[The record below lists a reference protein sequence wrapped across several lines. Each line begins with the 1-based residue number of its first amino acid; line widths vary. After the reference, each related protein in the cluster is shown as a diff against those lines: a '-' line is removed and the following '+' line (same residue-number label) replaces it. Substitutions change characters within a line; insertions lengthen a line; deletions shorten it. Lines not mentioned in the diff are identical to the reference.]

1 VGTVRALISMLLISI
16 CIVALP
22 VGAGNSSFD
31 EGIELRDVTL
41 TGKVHFLAGFDSPF
55 RFALSPT
62 RAQFADVPRLPGN
75 ARSDELRVSDIRGR
89 DAVVVHAPAPIGD
102 VAWAPAGRPIALTV
116 VSAGDGPNGIWLVE
130 PDGTGL
136 HRVADVGYGLAWSP
150 NSQELAMYRRENRLA
165 SRNKISV
172 LTLATGAV
180 RDVAVGTGP
189 SWSPDGGSLLYSW
202 SDEMAHVLDEIRI
215 VPAQG
220 GSPLTIAHGW
230 SETWSPDGRRI
241 AFIRPTRKSP
251 TGLWVFPGG
260 GGRARLMA
268 LRASAP
274 MWLPNSRRIAFTQR
288 HRSATCG
295 YRTTLSIVPSSGGK
309 ISRVLASKSS
319 VEPLAWN
326 PQGRKLLYFKYACSG
341 A

>member
-1 VGTVRALISMLLISI
+1 MLLISI

-62 RAQFADVPRLPGN
+62 RAQFAYVPRLPGN

-150 NSQELAMYRRENRLA
+150 NSQELAMYRRENRLP

-180 RDVAVGTGP
+180 RDVAVGT
-189 SWSPDGGSLLYSW
+189 
-202 SDEMAHVLDEIRI
+202 
-215 VPAQG
+215 
-220 GSPLTIAHGW
+220 
-230 SETWSPDGRRI
+230 
-241 AFIRPTRKSP
+241 
-251 TGLWVFPGG
+251 
-260 GGRARLMA
+260 
-268 LRASAP
+268 AP

-341 A
+341 V